1 MKFRTDIIRRRQSL
15 METAVYKKI
24 RTEVA
29 KEFKDNCNKLYYDY
43 KNCFKHKGKVLF
55 KKTRQHMLK
64 YNKEYYAKH
73 KQQLLEYQKQYYN
86 NNKEKIKA
94 LSKIYYNNNKDKISK
109 YYKEKYKQKRMV

>member
-1 MKFRTDIIRRRQSL
+1 

-29 KEFKDNCNKLYYDY
+29 KEFKDNCNKLYYDF
-43 KNCFKHKGKVLF
+43 KNSFKNNGFVLI
-55 KKTRQHMLK
+55 KKTRQQMLK

-94 LSKIYYNNNKDKISK
+94 LSKIYYNNNKEKISK